1 MACLDEQTVV
11 AFVSGAL
18 VGAKLAEA
26 ERHLLGCPDCA
37 TLVALAAPTT
47 GARRINT
54 LEWAGAPPNEAAP
67 APAAAPPAATTAA
80 APAWGAEPTTAI
92 IDFSSVDGH
101 RPGAMVGRYRLL
113 QLVGRGGMGEVY
125 AAHDPE
131 LDRKIAIKVM
141 RGDTYPDDVEAARM
155 MREAQSIAR
164 LSHPNLVTVYDVGT
178 ANGRVFV
185 AMELIEGD
193 TVAVWLD
200 KKRRPRNE
208 ILRVFCLAGRGL
220 AAAHRAGII
229 HRDFKPQNV
238 MVTADGAVRVMDFGL
253 AALRQTL
260 HGPKARRITRI
271 GSILGTPLYMSPE
284 QLCGQTVDPRADQ
297 FSFCVALYEALYGE
311 RPFAG
316 DNFAEL
322 RTAVLE
328 GIPRPAPLSSRVPA
342 RVRAILLR
350 GLSVVAG
357 KRFPDMEAL
366 LRALEQTTTTRR
378 FGVAR
383 MLGIGA
389 VAGGIT
395 FGLAFG
401 VGWQLRGT
409 RSPKCANLPE
419 RMSTTWPTAADAPRR
434 AAIRAAFL
442 AANVPDARERFERTS
457 QSLDTYANAWAGMY
471 RQNCEA
477 ADTGAGD
484 ASEVLALRAG
494 CLDQRAREL
503 GALADEFAH
512 ADARVVRKAVAA
524 TLALPALDS
533 CADVRA
539 LKSAA
544 LPRDEAL
551 RARVQSLRGRLA
563 TSWAMAAAGRDW
575 QALKPMGALVDEAR
589 ATGHEPL
596 LAEALLIYARARSP
610 FDPEGAEPLYEEAF
624 KRGEAIHNDALAA
637 EAAIQLVAIA
647 GAIEHHFDVG
657 ERWARI
663 ADVTVER
670 GVPLRVRGWF
680 LHNRGTLFA
689 AQGKWRLAEGDFTAA
704 VALRQQALGAAHP
717 DLAASMINVARAV
730 LVLGD
735 PRRALEM
742 ANRAMT
748 TVAAFLPA
756 ESYEVGTAR
765 LVRGQALLALG
776 RGAEA
781 RADMDAVLD
790 TFERVLGRDHP
801 FLADPLTGL
810 GEAALA
816 ERRPADAQAL
826 LERAWEIRSTHIADG
841 GVREQTAFS
850 LAQAIWDAA
859 PADRKHA
866 FELATEARDGYMAI
880 PDLAANVGLVDRW
893 LAGRRA
899 RPPTARPAAHV
910 TTTRSAPAEPDP
922 APAPE
927 EDPARL

>member
-1 MACLDEQTVV
+1 
-11 AFVSGAL
+11 
-18 VGAKLAEA
+18 
-26 ERHLLGCPDCA
+26 
-37 TLVALAAPTT
+37 
-47 GARRINT
+47 
-54 LEWAGAPPNEAAP
+54 
-67 APAAAPPAATTAA
+67 
-80 APAWGAEPTTAI
+80 
-92 IDFSSVDGH
+92 
-101 RPGAMVGRYRLL
+101 
-113 QLVGRGGMGEVY
+113 
-125 AAHDPE
+125 
-131 LDRKIAIKVM
+131 
-141 RGDTYPDDVEAARM
+141 
-155 MREAQSIAR
+155 
-164 LSHPNLVTVYDVGT
+164 
-178 ANGRVFV
+178 
-185 AMELIEGD
+185 
-193 TVAVWLD
+193 
-200 KKRRPRNE
+200 
-208 ILRVFCLAGRGL
+208 
-220 AAAHRAGII
+220 
-229 HRDFKPQNV
+229 
-238 MVTADGAVRVMDFGL
+238 
-253 AALRQTL
+253 
-260 HGPKARRITRI
+260 
-271 GSILGTPLYMSPE
+271 MSPE

-357 KRFPDMEAL
+357 KRFPDMETL
-366 LRALEQTTTTRR
+366 IKALEQTIDPAPGAGPHAGHRGRR
-378 FGVAR
+378 GRAHVRAR
-383 MLGIGA
+383 VRRRLAAARDAGA
-389 VAGGIT
+389 EVREPPRKDVHRLADGG
-395 FGLAFG
+395 
-401 VGWQLRGT
+401 R
-409 RSPKCANLPE
+409 RP
-419 RMSTTWPTAADAPRR
+419 APRR
-434 AAIRAAFL
+434 NSRGVSGGQRARR
-442 AANVPDARERFERTS
+442 AR
-457 QSLDTYANAWAGMY
+457 
-471 RQNCEA
+471 
-477 ADTGAGD
+477 
-484 ASEVLALRAG
+484 ALRADEPVARQ
-494 CLDQRAREL
+494 LRQRLGGHVPAELRGGRHRRRRRGGDAGAAHGLPRPARREL
-503 GALADEFAH
+503 GALADEFSNV
-512 ADARVVRKAVAA
+512 DAKVVRKAVAA
-524 TLALPALDS
+524 TLALPPLDS
-533 CADVRA
+533 CADARA

-544 LPRDEAL
+544 PPRDEAL

-563 TSWAMAAAGRDW
+563 TAWAMAAAGRDW

-596 LAEALLIYARARSP
+596 LAEALLIYARARAP

-647 GAIEHHFDVG
+647 GAIAHHFDVG

-704 VALRQQALGAAHP
+704 VAIRQQALGAAHP

-735 PRRALEM
+735 PRRALET

-756 ESYEVGTAR
+756 ESYEVGAAR

-776 RGAEA
+776 RAAEA

-810 GEAALA
+810 GEVALA
-816 ERRPADAQAL
+816 ERKPADAQGL

-850 LAQAIWDAA
+850 LAQAIWDGA

-866 FELATEARDGYMAI
+866 LELAAEARDGYTAI
-880 PDLAANVGLVDRW
+880 PDLAPNVGLVDRW

-910 TTTRSAPAEPDP
+910 TTTRPAPAPPDP
-922 APAPE
+922 APPPD